1 MRQLFKALIYSA
13 RREYAF
19 DKKKTIN
26 KQPSVPSAIMI
37 LTLPGDWIGIQL
49 IWVSCIQRSPFRL
62 FTLIFRT
69 SLLNA
74 SVWRTFS
81 VNLII
86 YHLIINENEFVW
98 TAPKRSSWRFVKPKW
113 MVYTLDDLWSN
124 ISLNPVSFRPVLLLL
139 FFFFP
144 LKNTVKVPS
153 SFL

>member
-1 MRQLFKALIYSA
+1 MRQLYI
-13 RREYAF
+13 RQDENAF
-19 DKKKTIN
+19 EKKMIN
-26 KQPSVPSAIMI
+26 KQPSVPSAILI

-81 VNLII
+81 VNVII
-86 YHLIINENEFVW
+86 DHLIINEFVR
-98 TAPKRSSWRFVKPKW
+98 TAPKRSSSRAFRSAKVNGLYFRWF
-113 MVYTLDDLWSN
+113 MVEHFPQPPLSART
-124 ISLNPVSFRPVLLLL
+124 VVVV
-139 FFFFP
+139 FFFP
-144 LKNTVKVPS
+144 LQNTVKVPS